1 MSKIFD
7 NSTEDKKFKK
17 VLKDVIAEDGVKRID
32 MCVGY
37 FNLRGWN
44 FIAEE
49 VDSLEGAYIDEE
61 DGHYCN
67 AAIALLSSNLFFLN
81 YIIWSSCQVVNSRD
95 FNFYFNFDSL
105 NEDTLESLSR
115 LVVCSKKIIKKT
127 VMLLREIIQRKVQIL
142 RWKNSISL

>member
-49 VDSLEGAYIDEE
+49 VD
-61 DGHYCN
+61 
-67 AAIALLSSNLFFLN
+67 
-81 YIIWSSCQVVNSRD
+81 QP
-95 FNFYFNFDSL
+95 
-105 NEDTLESLSR
+105 
-115 LVVCSKKIIKKT
+115 
-127 VMLLREIIQRKVQIL
+127 
-142 RWKNSISL
+142 

>member
-17 VLKDVIAEDGVKRID
+17 VLKDVIVEDGVKRID

-49 VDSLEGAYIDEE
+49 VDSLEGAYVDEE

-67 AAIALLSSNLFFLN
+67 AVIALLSSNLFFLN
-81 YIIWSSCQVVNSRD
+81 YI
-95 FNFYFNFDSL
+95 
-105 NEDTLESLSR
+105 
-115 LVVCSKKIIKKT
+115 
-127 VMLLREIIQRKVQIL
+127 
-142 RWKNSISL
+142 

>member
-49 VDSLEGAYIDEE
+49 VDSLEGAYVDEE
-61 DGHYCN
+61 TGHYCN

-105 NEDTLESLSR
+105 NEDTLDDIKYRMGDELSN
-115 LVVCSKKIIKKT
+115 
-127 VMLLREIIQRKVQIL
+127 E
-142 RWKNSISL
+142 